1 MSHALAPRWQLGLWH
16 DWLCS
21 WLPNVVSLHEA
32 FCSPGSLC
40 TAISPAGWPGFPAR
54 RLRASRAGRPD
65 TWPQRPRRHF
75 LHVLLWRRHRP
86 SRVKGPGHKLRL
98 SREGWLCAQGVAEP
112 SGGILEITLH
122 RGFSWGVTHR
132 SRHRAFG
139 LLNTEIMPRSL
150 LNNRC
155 WEAPGILLL
164 PSPCPQ
170 DHPSQ
175 PPRGPATKGG
185 LRPSGAP

>member
-1 MSHALAPRWQLGLWH
+1 MASETQT
-16 DWLCS
+16 S
-21 WLPNVVSLHEA
+21 LP
-32 FCSPGSLC
+32 
-40 TAISPAGWPGFPAR
+40 
-54 RLRASRAGRPD
+54 
-65 TWPQRPRRHF
+65 
-75 LHVLLWRRHRP
+75 LLWRRHRP

-122 RGFSWGVTHR
+122 QGFSWGVTHR

-139 LLNTEIMPRSL
+139 LLNTEILPRSF

-170 DHPSQ
+170 DHPSR

-185 LRPSGAP
+185 LQPSGAPLRPAPVRVPVCLQLAALLDIVNITLQGTLSLASKCSIHGNFFHCY